1 MEKTNAQLSTPSFQV
16 YKKTTEPKKREEME
30 PSKKKEDERFYE
42 IHRRV

>member
-16 YKKTTEPKKREEME
+16 YKKTTEPKKGKKWNHR
-30 PSKKKEDERFYE
+30 KKKEDERFYE